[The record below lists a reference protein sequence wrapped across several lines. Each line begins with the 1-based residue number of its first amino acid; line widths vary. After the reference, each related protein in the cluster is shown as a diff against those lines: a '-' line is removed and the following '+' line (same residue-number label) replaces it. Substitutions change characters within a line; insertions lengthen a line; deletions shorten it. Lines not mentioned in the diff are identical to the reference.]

1 MGILML
7 SYYHSDCVLGCL
19 DCIRGA
25 WQQME
30 KNHLGPASEQAF
42 QAQIISADF
51 SSFRALLGLRNHS
64 RVWWGGEMRGCCISL
79 IIDFRQLQSMSLKVS
94 EAAELQTPCCLECLG
109 SRIPDVDITASGF
122 RLGGLMSCEML
133 VWTSFPCLVCLG
145 KCATPNKNT
154 CSPDCHSAGLLF
166 FPKASLNISGAWKW
180 MGKRYLA
187 HLCSMF
193 GEK

>member
-1 MGILML
+1 VSLAVWIALE
-7 SYYHSDCVLGCL
+7 VLGSKWRKTIWGQL
-19 DCIRGA
+19 QSR
-25 WQQME
+25 
-30 KNHLGPASEQAF
+30 HSRHRLF
-42 QAQIISADF
+42 QLIF

-64 RVWWGGEMRGCCISL
+64 RVGWGGEMRGCCFCL
-79 IIDFRQLQSMSLKVS
+79 IIDFQQLQSMSLKVS

-109 SRIPDVDITASGF
+109 SRIPDVDITTSGF

-166 FPKASLNISGAWKW
+166 FPKASLNISGA
-180 MGKRYLA
+180 
-187 HLCSMF
+187 
-193 GEK
+193 

>member
-79 IIDFRQLQSMSLKVS
+79 IIDFQQLQSMSLKVS
-94 EAAELQTPCCLECLG
+94 EAAELQTACCLECLG
-109 SRIPDVDITASGF
+109 SQDTWRRYHHLWFQTWWSHVLLNA
-122 RLGGLMSCEML
+122 
-133 VWTSFPCLVCLG
+133 CLDFV
-145 KCATPNKNT
+145 
-154 CSPDCHSAGLLF
+154 
-166 FPKASLNISGAWKW
+166 
-180 MGKRYLA
+180 
-187 HLCSMF
+187 SMF
-193 GEK
+193 GVLREMCYSKQEHVLFWLSFCWFALLS